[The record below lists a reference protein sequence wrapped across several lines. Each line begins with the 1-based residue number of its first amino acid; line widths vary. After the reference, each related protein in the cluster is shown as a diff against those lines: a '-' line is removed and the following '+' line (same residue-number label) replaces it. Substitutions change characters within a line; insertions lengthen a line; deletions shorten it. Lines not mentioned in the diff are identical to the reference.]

1 MNWKTIRLLVQA
13 YWLGNKPITSALE
26 RLSFK
31 RKGSRS
37 PLLTALIALMLIIMF
52 IYFSLLLG
60 LNYYS
65 YQTLGILVEEPLLGL
80 FVASALSFIVL
91 LLFSFTSIH
100 DFLYTAKDILLVR
113 TLKVGDASTAISRLI
128 LLYLH
133 YAPLY
138 WFLTLPALVVGAF
151 IQGFSLYY
159 VLASLPY
166 LLLGP
171 MLPLCC
177 SVLFA
182 IAIIRA
188 SRGKRFRF
196 LEETAPMV
204 LMVLFIV
211 GISAAFTRNLGQDS
225 LLDFQYESMMV
236 TLAPILKTLQKQLPL
251 FSLQAAQLF
260 SGSSVLLVTAIN
272 GAVLLVTCL
281 VVVRTYQTNISK
293 LLSNQSTRS
302 RRRKEIAFKA
312 NSQMAALFKRELV
325 VIRSNSSFLFELVG
339 ELFIPVILILVYML
353 TGVMDEMA
361 GMAEVLTAF
370 PFFEQLVFL
379 TMLLV
384 ANLGMLSS
392 TSVSRQGRMFVFDR
406 LYPVPASVYVQ
417 AKLLFHFCLVG
428 IPNLIYLSLS
438 LLFFKVSLFHLVWM
452 APLSLCL
459 ILLAAT
465 LHLCIDY
472 HNPKLDW
479 TLAQQAM
486 KSNTNG
492 LIGLGLSFVLEV
504 VAAGFLILPVLLDL
518 PFIYF
523 AAILFVLALFVLRHA
538 YRLAVNLADQA
549 LSR

>member
-1 MNWKTIRLLVQA
+1 MNWKTVRLLVQA
-13 YWLGNKPITSALE
+13 YWLGNKPISSALE

-31 RKGSRS
+31 RKGGRS
-37 PLLTALIALMLIIMF
+37 PLLTVLIALMLIIMF
-52 IYFSLLLG
+52 LYFSLLLG

-80 FVASALSFIVL
+80 FVASVLSFVVL
-91 LLFSFTSIH
+91 LLFSFPSIQ
-100 DFLYTAKDILLVR
+100 DFLYTAKDLLLVR

-151 IQGFSLYY
+151 IQGISLSY
-159 VLASLPY
+159 VLASLYY

-177 SVLFA
+177 SVLLA
-182 IAIIRA
+182 LVLIGA
-188 SRGKRFRF
+188 SKGRRFRF
-196 LEETAPMV
+196 LQETAPMV

-211 GISAAFTRNLGQDS
+211 GLSVAFTRNLGQDS
-225 LLDFQYESMMV
+225 LLDFQYESMLV
-236 TLAPILKTLQKQLPL
+236 TLAPLLKTLQKQLPL
-251 FSLQAAQLF
+251 FGLQAAQLF
-260 SGSSVLLVTAIN
+260 SGSSVVLVAALNSVILLVT
-272 GAVLLVTCL
+272 GL
-281 VVVRTYQTNISK
+281 VVVRTYQANLSR
-293 LLSNQSTRS
+293 LLSNQSTRL
-302 RRRKEIAFKA
+302 RRRKEVAFKA
-312 NSQMAALFKRELV
+312 NSRMAALFKRELV

-361 GMAEVLTAF
+361 VMAEVLTAL

-379 TMLLV
+379 IMLLV

-406 LYPVPASVYVQ
+406 LYPVPAGVYVQ
-417 AKLLFHFCLVG
+417 AKLLFHLCLVG

-438 LLFFKVSLFHLVWM
+438 LLFFKLSLVHLAWM
-452 APLSLCL
+452 APLSVCL
-459 ILLAAT
+459 MLLSAT

-486 KSNTNG
+486 KSNANG

-504 VAAGFLILPVLLDL
+504 VAAGFLILPVLLGL
-518 PFIYF
+518 PMMCF
-523 AAILFVLALFVLRHA
+523 AAILFVLALFGLRHA